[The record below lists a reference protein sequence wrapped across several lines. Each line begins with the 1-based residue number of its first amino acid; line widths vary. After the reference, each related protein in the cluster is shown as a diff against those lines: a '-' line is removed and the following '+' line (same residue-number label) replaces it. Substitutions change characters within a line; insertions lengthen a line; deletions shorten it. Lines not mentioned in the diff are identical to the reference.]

1 MQGIAQD
8 KWTAYEANRD
18 FKAMLWLGGVGF
30 FASFM
35 IGGILT
41 ILTIELG
48 LPGLL
53 VQVGVILILVFIALV
68 GASNQYA
75 KKHRAKVVLGI
86 AAKVSRPTSIVETAR
101 MVGLRPTG
109 FMRILSELVTHQIID
124 LKFFPEVNAFGPPGS
139 NPEDFQPSAY
149 PAGGAFPGSASN
161 WATLLRWISIIATIL
176 SFVATLGY
184 LFQVFLPLLGLL
196 P

>member
-1 MQGIAQD
+1 MAAIAKD
-8 KWTAYEANRD
+8 KWNEYEANRD
-18 FKAMLWLGGVGF
+18 SKAMLWLGGVGF

-35 IGGILT
+35 IGGTLT
-41 ILTIELG
+41 VLTVELG

-53 VQVGVILILVFIALV
+53 IQVGVILILVFIALV

-86 AAKVSRPTSIVETAR
+86 AANVSRPTSIVETAR
-101 MVGLRPTG
+101 MVGLRPTT
-109 FMRILSELVTHQIID
+109 FMRTLSELVSHQIIG
-124 LKFFPEVNAFGPPGS
+124 LTFFPEVNAFGPPGS
-139 NPEDFQPSAY
+139 NPQDLPPSAY
-149 PAGGAFPGSASN
+149 PAGGASPGSASN

-176 SFVATLGY
+176 SLIATLTY
-184 LFQVFLPLLGLL
+184 LIRVFLPLL

>member
-1 MQGIAQD
+1 MHAIAKD
-8 KWTAYEANRD
+8 KWNEYEANRD
-18 FKAMLWLGGVGF
+18 SKAMLWLGGVGF

-35 IGGILT
+35 IGGVLT
-41 ILTIELG
+41 VLTIELG
-48 LPGLL
+48 LPGLI

-86 AAKVSRPTSIVETAR
+86 AANVSRPTSIVETAR
-101 MVGLRPTG
+101 MVGLRPTT
-109 FMRILSELVTHQIID
+109 FMRTLSELVTHQIID

-139 NPEDFQPSAY
+139 NPQDFQPSTH
-149 PAGGAFPGSASN
+149 PAGGAFPGSTSN
-161 WATLLRWISIIATIL
+161 WATLLRWIGIIGTIL
-176 SFVATLGY
+176 SFIATLAY
-184 LFQVFLPLLGLL
+184 LIQVFLPLL

>member
-1 MQGIAQD
+1 MQAIAHD
-8 KWTAYEANRD
+8 KWNEYEANRD
-18 FKAMLWLGGVGF
+18 SKAMLWLGGVGF

-35 IGGILT
+35 IGGTLT
-41 ILTIELG
+41 ILTVELG

-86 AAKVSRPTSIVETAR
+86 AASVSRPTSIAETAR
-101 MVGLRPTG
+101 MVGLRPTT
-109 FMRILSELVTHQIID
+109 FMRTLSELVMHQVID
-124 LKFFPEVNAFGPPGS
+124 LKFFPEINAFGPPGS
-139 NPEDFQPSAY
+139 NPQDLQPSTY
-149 PAGGAFPGSASN
+149 PSGGTFPGSASN
-161 WATLLRWISIIATIL
+161 WATLLRWFSIIATIL
-176 SFVATLGY
+176 SLIATLTY
-184 LFQVFLPLLGLL
+184 LIQVFLPLL